1 MKRLPCLGVNL
12 SAIEENARVIS
23 TLCEGY
29 GITLCGVV
37 KFSDGDVRVAEAY
50 AKGGCRQIG
59 VSRAVHL
66 QRIKEAL
73 PACETLLT
81 RTPPRCDIEATAK
94 YADLSLHSDKDVLC
108 ALNAAAEKAKT
119 TPGII
124 LMLDVGD
131 LREGVDS
138 IEALTALADYTER
151 NLKRLRIRGVGTN
164 LACLNGVL
172 PCEENL
178 SFLLEGTRAV
188 EKTIGRPL
196 DFVSGGSSIN
206 TLLLKDGKNR
216 MPTGINHLRIGGMIA
231 NPINIRINRG
241 VSFEGMRED
250 SVLLEAEIVEITE
263 KNSAP
268 KNTSAKNWAG
278 EIIKTEDR
286 GRRMRAILAIGE
298 QDIGH
303 PDYLIPMEEGIEIV
317 GGSSDHTIADVTEAK
332 RKFKTGDVLHFR
344 LKYAAMLYAFTGQ
357 HVEIEY
363 LADE

>member
-1 MKRLPCLGVNL
+1 MKRLPCLSINL
-12 SAIEENARVIS
+12 SALKTNAHVIAS
-23 TLCEGY
+23 ICEKN

-37 KFSDGDVRVAEAY
+37 KFSDGDTEVAKAY
-50 AKGGCRQIG
+50 AAGGCKQIA
-59 VSRAVHL
+59 VSRAMHL
-66 QRIKEAL
+66 KQIKEAV
-73 PACETLLT
+73 PECETLLT

-94 YADLSLHSDKDVLC
+94 YADLSLHSDKDVLR
-108 ALNAAAEKAKT
+108 ALNDAAEKANT

-138 IEALTALADYTER
+138 IDALTELAAYTEK
-151 NLKRLRIRGVGTN
+151 NLRHLRIRGVGTN

-178 SFLLEGTRAV
+178 SFLVKGACAV
-188 EKTIGRPL
+188 ERTIGRKL
-196 DFVSGGSSIN
+196 DFISGGSSIN
-206 TLLLKDGKNR
+206 TLLLQDGRNK
-216 MPTGINHLRIGGMIA
+216 MPERINHLRIGGMIA

-241 VSFEGMRED
+241 IQFEGMRED
-250 SVLLEAEIVEITE
+250 SVMLTAEIVEIAE

-278 EIIKTEDR
+278 EIIKTEDK

-303 PDYLIPMEEGIEIV
+303 PDYLIPMEEGVQIV
-317 GGSSDHTIADVTEAK
+317 GGSSDHTIVDVTEAK
-332 RKFKTGDVLHFR
+332 KIYKTGDALHFR

-363 LADE
+363 LSD